1 MTGARLLPPER
12 SDPMSTTTEAPP
24 APERTAPPTSST
36 TAGRTHVPGE
46 IGVWVFIL
54 LDLACFAAL
63 FAAFLHDRGGDVAL
77 YAQSQEQLS
86 QTFGMLNTLILLASS
101 LSVVVGVRALR
112 AGRHGAARNAILGAI
127 ACALAFCVV
136 KVFEWGGK
144 LSDDIVPATNDF
156 WGWYFGLTG
165 IHLFHLLIG
174 LGVLVY
180 ALVQTRKATTTES
193 DRSWVESGA
202 SFWHMVDLVW
212 IVLFPLLYLAH

>member
-1 MTGARLLPPER
+1 
-12 SDPMSTTTEAPP
+12 MSTTTEAPQ
-24 APERTAPPTSST
+24 APELTAP
-36 TAGRTHVPGE
+36 TAPGPAARRGHIPGE

-63 FAAFLHDRGGDVAL
+63 FAAFLHDRGGDAAL

-86 QTFGMLNTLILLASS
+86 QTFGMLNTLILLTSS
-101 LSVVVGVRALR
+101 LAVVVGVRAIR
-112 AGRHGAARNAILGAI
+112 AGRHRAARNAILGAI
-127 ACALAFCVV
+127 ACAVAFCVV

-144 LSDDIVPATNDF
+144 ISDDVVPATNDF

-165 IHLFHLLIG
+165 IHLFHLLVG

-180 ALVQTRKATTTES
+180 VLVQTRKATTTES